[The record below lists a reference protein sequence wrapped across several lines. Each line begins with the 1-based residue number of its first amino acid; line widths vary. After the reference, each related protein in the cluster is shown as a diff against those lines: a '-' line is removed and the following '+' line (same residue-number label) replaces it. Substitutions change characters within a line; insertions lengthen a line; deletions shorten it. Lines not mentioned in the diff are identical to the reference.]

1 MARGRGGF
9 IGQDGLNAPDSPTGV
24 SGTAGNQSVSV
35 AFTAPT
41 DVGGSAI
48 TGFRAQSNTG
58 VGASGT
64 SSPINVTG
72 LSNGT
77 SYTFNVWAI
86 NAFGYSAPSDASSG
100 VTPSVPDRAF
110 WFGRTTVNVFY
121 SNIATLGNTTDWG
134 YAMRYAASRAGIASS
149 ATRAVQSGY
158 DFSTSNAAARLIEQ
172 MNLSTAGTGTNFGQ
186 LSVTSSQSNWGL
198 SNGTRGLLSQGYDSS
213 ASYSNVIEYV
223 TIASAGNGTDF
234 GDQTV
239 ARVLASACASTTRGV
254 ANGGFVSGANQ
265 SNIIDYVTIAS
276 AGNATDFGD
285 LSTAFNGTASSSNST
300 RGIIAGGD
308 GASFS
313 QSNEIQYITIASTGN
328 TSDFGD
334 LTHGLRYGSSGSNAT
349 RCLIAGEYSGNS
361 NGINYITI
369 ASTGN
374 AADFGDLTNAETNS
388 TSCASTAH
396 GGIS

>member
-9 IGQDGLNAPDSPTGV
+9 IGQDGLNAPDSPTDV
-24 SGTAGNQSVSV
+24 SGTSGDSSVSV

-48 TGFRAQSNTG
+48 TGYRAQSNTG

-86 NAFGYSAPSDASSG
+86 NAFGYSAPSDASES
-100 VTPSVPDRAF
+100 VTPAVPDRAF

-134 YAMRYAASRAGIASS
+134 YAMRYAAYNTGTASS
-149 ATRAVQSGY
+149 STRAVQCGY
-158 DFSTSNAAARLIEQ
+158 DYSTSNASARLIEQ

-186 LSVTSSQSNWGL
+186 LSVTSAQNNWGL
-198 SNGTRGLLSQGYDSS
+198 SNGTRGVFSQGFNSS
-213 ASYSNVIEYV
+213 AAYSNVIEYV

-254 ANGGFVSGANQ
+254 ANGGNVSG
-265 SNIIDYVTIAS
+265 SSYTNIMDYVTIAS

-285 LSTAFNGTASSSNST
+285 LLYGFNGTASSSNST

-308 GASFS
+308 RSGSS
-313 QSNEIQYITIASTGN
+313 QVNQIQYITIASTGN
-328 TSDFGD
+328 ASNFGD
-334 LTHGLRYGSSGSNAT
+334 LTHGLRYGGSGSNAT

-374 AADFGDLTNAETNS
+374 AADFGDLTNAETNGV
-388 TSCASTAH
+388 SCASTAH